1 MVKPKKKPIMVL
13 TTTNPFEQPLK
24 YQVIAA
30 SADGKGMTAAMV
42 CPIAKH
48 ATRQRTFK
56 GLIVQITIDNI
67 ALVGPDDDQNASCK

>member
-1 MVKPKKKPIMVL
+1 VVKPKKKPIMVL
-13 TTTNPFEQPLK
+13 TTRNPFEQPLK

-48 ATRQRTFK
+48 ATAQRTFK

-67 ALVGPDDDQNASCK
+67 AFAESGDQPDCK